1 MEIGNEKKY
10 SKKAGCCFRA
20 SALCVYGRMR
30 LRQKEKD
37 PATQQVLKISITPEP
52 SPAPEPDK
60 MDQKA
65 VVKKRKYYHGKMNIW
80 STGTRQTIK
89 KPTAEQVRTPKM
101 QKVRNRKPITAAT
114 QEIRRTLL
122 KNKGKKPLE
131 LYLHIPF
138 CVKKC
143 DYCDFLSGPSGPK
156 EQADYVDALLEE
168 INAAEEGKG
177 RSVSSVFIG
186 GGTPSVLDE
195 RFIGEI
201 LNHIRR
207 KFQIADH
214 AEITIEVNPG
224 TADRNKLQAYRTYGI
239 NRLSIGLQSPD
250 DRELKIL
257 GRIHNYEQFL
267 ETYRSAREAGF
278 DNINIDLMSA
288 IPDQT
293 YEGWIHNLRTV
304 AGLDPEHI
312 SAYSLIIE
320 EGTPFASR
328 TLNLP
333 DEDAEYN
340 MYEATAQIL
349 REYGFEQYEI
359 SNYAKK
365 GRECR
370 HNVGYWIRQ
379 DYLGFGLGASSLYGK
394 ERFVNTQD
402 MKKYLENSRTPKKI
416 EKKSRP
422 SPERMRWRSS
432 CFWDFV

>member
-1 MEIGNEKKY
+1 M
-10 SKKAGCCFRA
+10 
-20 SALCVYGRMR
+20 
-30 LRQKEKD
+30 
-37 PATQQVLKISITPEP
+37 
-52 SPAPEPDK
+52 
-60 MDQKA
+60 
-65 VVKKRKYYHGKMNIW
+65 
-80 STGTRQTIK
+80 
-89 KPTAEQVRTPKM
+89 
-101 QKVRNRKPITAAT
+101 
-114 QEIRRTLL
+114 
-122 KNKGKKPLE
+122 
-131 LYLHIPF
+131 
-138 CVKKC
+138 
-143 DYCDFLSGPSGPK
+143 
-156 EQADYVDALLEE
+156 
-168 INAAEEGKG
+168 
-177 RSVSSVFIG
+177 
-186 GGTPSVLDE
+186 DE

-320 EGTPFASR
+320 EGTPFALR

-340 MYEATAQIL
+340 MYEATAHMALSSMRFPITQRKAENAGITWAIGSDRIIWDL
-349 REYGFEQYEI
+349 AWELPLFMER
-359 SNYAKK
+359 
-365 GRECR
+365 
-370 HNVGYWIRQ
+370 NVLPIHR
-379 DYLGFGLGASSLYGK
+379 
-394 ERFVNTQD
+394 
-402 MKKYLENSRTPKKI
+402 I
-416 EKKSRP
+416 
-422 SPERMRWRSS
+422 
-432 CFWDFV
+432 